1 MSEMWLA
8 GYDDESPEWTAVAF
22 KKQMLDIWEQ
32 LRPNYNI
39 LHAYVRMKL
48 RRLPEYEDK
57 ISKYGYLPA
66 HILGNMWGQVCNKNI
81 AFSS

>member
-8 GYDDESPEWTAVAF
+8 GYDDESLGWTAVRF
-22 KKQMLDIWEQ
+22 KQDMRNIWEE
-32 LRPNYNI
+32 LRPYYNI

-48 RRLPEYEDK
+48 RRLPEYEDR

-66 HILGNMWGQVCNKNI
+66 HILGNMWAQVVK
-81 AFSS
+81 AL